1 MKAFALAMLLC
12 TGVAMAA
19 PVSYT
24 LDPTHTFPSFE
35 ADHMGIS
42 TWRGKF
48 NQSKGKA
55 TLDKAAGTGSVE
67 VSIDLASV
75 DFGNELLNRW
85 ARTDALFDVTRHQ
98 YATYRG
104 ELAGFQKG
112 VPTRLDGELTL
123 GGTTRPVNLK
133 LLSFKCVPHP
143 MFKREVCGADA
154 LGSFERDQF
163 GLTAGKEY
171 GFDMTVVLRIQ
182 VEGLADQ

>member
-1 MKAFALAMLLC
+1 MKMLGMGLLLC
-12 TGVAMAA
+12 AAAVSAA
-19 PVSYT
+19 PVTYT

-55 TLDKAAGTGSVE
+55 ILDKAAGTGSVE
-67 VSIDLASV
+67 VTIDLATV

-85 ARTDALFDVTRHQ
+85 ARTEELFDVTRHQ

-104 ELAGFQKG
+104 QLTGFQKG
-112 VPTRLDGELTL
+112 MPTRVDGDLTL

-143 MFKREVCGADA
+143 LFKREVCGADA

-163 GLTAGKEY
+163 GLTAGKDY
-171 GFDMTVVLRIQ
+171 GFDMSVVLRIQ